1 MSSTIL
7 IPPRAQVCI
16 MCAVVNNK
24 VINPVLVLQDVCHE
38 IRLWTV
44 STTSRDRVET
54 CVPVDSDSG
63 VDQSRFGKT
72 VCEWGEPCVSLFYVI
87 HTGLTGSEGAH
98 LGNDCLRSALV
109 VVYYCIEILVP
120 PKQAY
125 RVRTGAKYAVL

>member
-7 IPPRAQVCI
+7 IRPRAQVCI

-120 PKQAY
+120 KQAY